1 MSIKTQNITKVYK
14 SNRGVYDI
22 TLDIQEGHIYGL
34 LGPNGAGKTT
44 ILKVL
49 AGLLKKDRGEVLTN
63 NVSLDES
70 PMDYLRSVVGMIGD
84 TVLYDYMTPMDHMK
98 MMEVNFGDIALDK
111 KEDVLREMDLYQFKD
126 EPVKQFSTGM
136 KQRLAFA
143 MCIIGEPKVLLL
155 DEPFSGLDIEGKLLI
170 RNKLEAIRDEGNM
183 AVVISSHLIHDLE
196 EVATHVGIIKNGHLV
211 EEQEVAVLRK
221 RYKNLETYF
230 VDRTMQKREGA

>member
-211 EEQEVAVLRK
+211 EEQEVTVLRK